1 MNPYLILN
9 VPDDA
14 DDEAI
19 RRAYLAQLRRHSP
32 DTDPVGFGRV
42 QAAYQSIRDIDAR
55 CRWWFFESAESPA
68 SPVALLIEREQIR
81 PHTARNWKELR
92 TFLRHCTTLR

>member
-14 DDEAI
+14 EDEAI
-19 RRAYLAQLRRHSP
+19 RTAYLAQLRRHSP

-42 QAAYQSIRDIDAR
+42 QTAYQSIKDIEER
-55 CRWWFFESAESPA
+55 CRWWYFQRGGSSD
-68 SPVALLIEREQIR
+68 SPVALLVEREQSR
-81 PHTARNWKELR
+81 PHTARPWTELR
-92 TFLRHCTTLR
+92 SFLRHSTTLR

>member
-1 MNPYLILN
+1 MNPYLILD

-19 RRAYLAQLRRHSP
+19 RRSYLTQLRRHSP
-32 DTDPVGFGRV
+32 DTDPVGFRRV

-55 CRWWFFESAESPA
+55 CHWWYFERTELPE
-68 SPVALLIEREQIR
+68 SPVALLVEREHSR
-81 PHTARNWKELR
+81 PHTARPWKELR
-92 TFLRHCTTLR
+92 SFLRHCTTLR